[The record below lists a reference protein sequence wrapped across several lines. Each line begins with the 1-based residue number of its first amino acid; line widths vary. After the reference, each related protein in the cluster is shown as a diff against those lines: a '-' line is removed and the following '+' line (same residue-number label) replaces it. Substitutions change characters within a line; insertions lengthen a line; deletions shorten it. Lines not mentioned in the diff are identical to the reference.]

1 MKIKSLVSVLLFILF
16 ILCAAAGST
25 GAAANPP
32 TIPLRDAAKLL
43 LSAPRPEYPLE
54 ARQKKL
60 TGRAI
65 VVVKVSSAGSVTS
78 VSLRQSTGSAILDR
92 AAIASLK
99 RWRFRPGQAFS
110 YEQSVTYTK
119 SGASY

>member
-1 MKIKSLVSVLLFILF
+1 MKAKRLVSVLLFIF
-16 ILCAAAGST
+16 CAGS
-25 GAAANPP
+25 GSVRAAANAP
-32 TIPLRDAAKLL
+32 TVSLPDAAKLL

-65 VVVKVSSAGSVTS
+65 VLVKVSSAGLITS
-78 VSLRQSTGSAILDR
+78 ASLRQSTGSAILDR

-99 RWRFRPGQAFS
+99 RWRFRPGRAF
-110 YEQSVTYTK
+110 YFEQPVTYNKT
-119 SGASY
+119 GALY